1 MFTLLSKKIYGLR
14 YNVLTNICKI
24 ILEDHLYL
32 TTYFT
37 CQVALTFYVTL
48 FSHVRISSEKKK
60 NMCNGIQQGR
70 KVVFD
75 NPVCPQQLP

>member
-1 MFTLLSKKIYGLR
+1 MVYDIMYLQIFVKSFS
-14 YNVLTNICKI
+14 
-24 ILEDHLYL
+24 EDHLSF

-60 NMCNGIQQGR
+60 NMCNGIQ
-70 KVVFD
+70 
-75 NPVCPQQLP
+75 